1 MKKRMLLSSIM
12 MIVLCVSLI
21 SGATFA
27 LFTSESKTNITIQ
40 SGKVEVVSII
50 SDLKTYSLDVEQQNG
65 LFENGGLAV
74 LDNEKGTVE
83 LKKVTPGDKATFKL
97 VIENKSNVSV
107 KYCVKY
113 FVSGDLAEG
122 LLITETEGGNTS
134 EIKSQLSPEWTLVKE
149 AGQLHEKLI
158 SIELPK
164 DAGNEYQNMEATV
177 EIAVYAVQG
186 NDPSWAGEADTAW
199 YNDTDTEFVLDT
211 PAELQGL
218 SQLVAAGNTFNGKT
232 IKLGADIDLATTY
245 GLYELQPIGN
255 STYSFQGT
263 FDGQNH
269 TISNLKL
276 TSNPNKSNIGLFG
289 MTTVGEIKNLIVENA
304 EVKGRLNV
312 GVVAGTPYTSKYTN
326 ITVKGLVKVD
336 GMAYVGGVGGKNA
349 YANWDNITVDVEN
362 GSYVK
367 AVSTENDIQYR
378 TYVGGVIGFMGEG
391 THKVTNVKSNIDVYG
406 DVCDAGGIVGI
417 AHEGN
422 GFENIEHSGKVV
434 LHNPKGGSD
443 AFNDGL
449 EVGAIAGVW
458 MNNGR
463 NVTFDNCTSTGTV
476 KSSFVDSTGALVEIT
491 ALQNNGLIGKGYY
504 ASYSN
509 KLLIDG
515 VEQVAATVEKTVS
528 IEGVEYSYAATE
540 EAMSNAISSGKTNIY
555 LPAGDYVI
563 PSSAQGKTL
572 TIKGTADTKVA
583 VKKVG
588 SGGENCDYG
597 FDGSTVTFDGI
608 TINTNSST
616 YIGYARLSATYNNCT
631 FNGTYTLYGNSE
643 FNNCTFNVSGDVYNI
658 WTWGA
663 PNATFNS
670 CTFNSDGK
678 ALLLY
683 GTENT
688 KLTLNNCTFNDNG
701 GLDDLKAAVEIGND
715 YNKSYTLIV
724 NKAIVNGY
732 EINDKGINTGTT
744 LWANK
749 NSMSKEKLNVV
760 VDGVDVY

>member
-40 SGKVEVVSII
+40 SGKVEVVSTI
-50 SDLKTYSLDVEQQNG
+50 SDLKTYSLDVEQQDG

-186 NDPSWAGEADTAW
+186 NDPTWAGEADTAW

-218 SQLVAAGNTFNGKT
+218 SKLVAAGNTFNGKT
-232 IKLGADIDLATTY
+232 IKLGADIDLSTTY

-289 MTTVGEIKNLIVENA
+289 MTTNGEIKNLVVENA

-336 GMAYVGGVGGKNA
+336 GMSYVGGVGGKNA
-349 YANWDNITVDVEN
+349 YANWDSVRVIADAD
-362 GSYVK
+362 SYVK
-367 AVSTENDIQYR
+367 AVSTENGTQYR

-391 THKVTNVKSNIDVYG
+391 GHKISNVESNINVFG
-406 DVCDAGGIVGI
+406 DVCDVGGIVGI
-417 AHEGN
+417 AHYGN
-422 GFENIEHSGKVV
+422 IFENVTCTGNVT
-434 LHNPKGGSD
+434 LHNPNCSEDD
-443 AFNDGL
+443 AAYGL
-449 EVGAIAGVW
+449 EIGGIAGVW
-458 MNNGR
+458 NNSTSSVTLTNCQFTGKLVSTYDLDGVKHEVTAFSYNGLVGRAYSSNGSGVLVIDGQENVAKKAASSDELKTLLNNANNSGQSVEIDCGGANVGNNGGITFPE
-463 NVTFDNCTSTGTV
+463 NAVIKNAEFNGGKFSYTKGDVTFIGC
-476 KSSFVDSTGALVEIT
+476 SFTNSVYAFHFDGGEGEIT
-491 ALQNNGLIGKGYY
+491 AIDCTFEGWCPIASTIEKVTLINCTIKGSGSYGAFRFYQPAELINCTIDCSNASHGDGFPDGISAIGATVELKGCEIIYCQYELGTGGKV
-504 ASYSN
+504 
-509 KLLIDG
+509 LVDG
-515 VEQVAATVEKTVS
+515 VEQQES
-528 IEGVEYSYAATE
+528 D
-540 EAMSNAISSGKTNIY
+540 NI
-555 LPAGDYVI
+555 
-563 PSSAQGKTL
+563 
-572 TIKGTADTKVA
+572 
-583 VKKVG
+583 
-588 SGGENCDYG
+588 
-597 FDGSTVTFDGI
+597 
-608 TINTNSST
+608 
-616 YIGYARLSATYNNCT
+616 
-631 FNGTYTLYGNSE
+631 
-643 FNNCTFNVSGDVYNI
+643 
-658 WTWGA
+658 
-663 PNATFNS
+663 
-670 CTFNSDGK
+670 
-678 ALLLY
+678 
-683 GTENT
+683 
-688 KLTLNNCTFNDNG
+688 
-701 GLDDLKAAVEIGND
+701 
-715 YNKSYTLIV
+715 
-724 NKAIVNGY
+724 
-732 EINDKGINTGTT
+732 
-744 LWANK
+744 
-749 NSMSKEKLNVV
+749 
-760 VDGVDVY
+760 